1 MKESGILLLTLVLS
15 FYLTGANGQTSPS
28 PGLDSYFK
36 AKKVL
41 DAGVKAI
48 GGEDAL
54 QSVKVVHR
62 ELAGDW
68 FGSGQSQRPHTAN
81 VPTLSP
87 PPTFQHTKLS
97 SWIDYRQDRW
107 FEQSIEYDDLGDAVT
122 RAQAV
127 TPKNGFET
135 ITYQR
140 EKPFHRTSPSHDLS
154 GLLTVKQRR
163 YPEGLL
169 LMSLNRP
176 TALRWVAEAIEFNR
190 KQDIISL
197 SDPLGT
203 VVLLYFDAST
213 HLLTKSETLRSHP
226 IAGDSYAEIIYQDY
240 RRVGDLKLPF
250 RCVDR
255 AAGVP
260 TEDMRA
266 TVIEAN
272 TPFPE
277 DRLRPQN
284 VFAEMNNDPSE
295 QTVQKLSDGLYLLR
309 GPYNCMFAVF
319 QDHVVVFEAPLNSQ
333 YTRKSL
339 ELIRATVP
347 DKPVRYVVSTHF
359 HYDHVAG
366 VRPYVAASIPVLA
379 PPDAKGS
386 IEGVVLAK
394 HTMQR
399 DDLSLQPKPI
409 RVETITDRKIL
420 DDGSNRVELY
430 NVGPT
435 QHVSQLLVAYFP
447 KAKILFVA
455 DIWDILS
462 NEFAIGGADAAAL
475 SRKIQ
480 ELRLDVER
488 IVPVHG
494 APAAIQRLNEAV
506 AIRSKYF
513 K

>member
-1 MKESGILLLTLVLS
+1 VKESGIPFLTLLLA
-15 FYLTGANGQTSPS
+15 FYLTAANGQTSS
-28 PGLDSYFK
+28 SAGLDSYFK
-36 AKKVL
+36 AKKAL

-54 QSVKVVHR
+54 RSLKVVRR

-68 FGSGQSQRPHTAN
+68 FGSGQSQRPHPTK

-87 PPTFQHTKLS
+87 PPTFQHAKVS
-97 SWIDYRQDRW
+97 SWIDYSQDRW
-107 FEQSIEYDDLGDAVT
+107 FEQSIDYDDFGDAVT

-127 TPKNGFET
+127 TSKNGFET

-140 EKPFHRTSPSHDLS
+140 EKPFHRASPSHDLL

-169 LMSLNRP
+169 LMSLKRP
-176 TALRWVAEAIEFNR
+176 TALRWVGEAIEFNR
-190 KQDIISL
+190 KQDVISL

-250 RCVDR
+250 RYVDR

-266 TVIEAN
+266 SVIEVN
-272 TPFPE
+272 TAFPE
-277 DRLRPQN
+277 DRLRPPD
-284 VFAEMNNDPSE
+284 VFVEVNEDPSE
-295 QTVQKLSDGLYLLR
+295 QTVHKLGDGVYLLR
-309 GPYNCMFAVF
+309 GRYNCMFVVF

-366 VRPYVAASIPVLA
+366 MRPYVARSIPVLA

-386 IEGVVLAK
+386 IEGVVSAS
-394 HTMQR
+394 HTMQP
-399 DDLSLQPKPI
+399 DELSLQPKPV
-409 RVETITDRKIL
+409 RVETVADRKIL
-420 DDGSNRVELY
+420 DDGTNRVELY

-447 KAKILFVA
+447 KAKVLFVA

-462 NEFAIGGADAAAL
+462 NEFAIAGADAAAL

-494 APAAIQRLNEAV
+494 APATIQRLNEAV